1 MHCLVAVAVP
11 VAAAAA
17 VPTPVAMHW
26 FQRVVLVLLV
36 LLLLVLLL
44 LRDNAS
50 AKKYKKRHSRTRKVG
65 EMSFAQRVR
74 RGGRK
79 KEAMEAYRRG
89 ALVDLFVVMDK
100 DMSGRV
106 DEFELT
112 HFLTTLF
119 CSEGKKLGDAEV
131 RQIELMIAG
140 LDEDGTYI

>member
-1 MHCLVAVAVP
+1 
-11 VAAAAA
+11 
-17 VPTPVAMHW
+17 
-26 FQRVVLVLLV
+26 
-36 LLLLVLLL
+36 
-44 LRDNAS
+44 
-50 AKKYKKRHSRTRKVG
+50 
-65 EMSFAQRVR
+65 
-74 RGGRK
+74 
-79 KEAMEAYRRG
+79 
-89 ALVDLFVVMDK
+89 MDK